1 MGYWREIMERKI
13 NLQKRDY
20 ISKEKTYV
28 QYRINIPLEFIRRL
42 GWNEN
47 DYDES
52 QKLQM
57 KFKKSKD
64 KKFLQIQVEDQN

>member
-1 MGYWREIMERKI
+1 MERKI

-20 ISKEKTYV
+20 ISKEKTYT

-42 GWNEN
+42 GWSE
-47 DYDES
+47 DDP
-52 QKLQM
+52 QKLQL

-64 KKFLQIQVEDQN
+64 KKFLQIETTDYEI

>member
-1 MGYWREIMERKI
+1 MERKI

-20 ISKEKTYV
+20 VSKEKTYT

-42 GWNEN
+42 GWDNEN
-47 DYDES
+47 NE
-52 QKLQM
+52 LHM

-64 KKFLQIQVEDQN
+64 KKFLQIQVED

>member
-1 MGYWREIMERKI
+1 MERKI

-20 ISKEKTYV
+20 VSKEKTYT
-28 QYRINIPLEFIRRL
+28 QYRINIPLKFVRRL
-42 GWNEN
+42 GWNEK
-47 DYDES
+47 DP

-64 KKFLQIQVEDQN
+64 KKFLQVQVED

>member
-1 MGYWREIMERKI
+1 MERKI

-20 ISKEKTYV
+20 VSKNKTYV
-28 QYRINIPLEFIRRL
+28 QYRINIPLDYVMRL

-47 DYDES
+47 ES

-57 KFKKSKD
+57 RFKKSKD
-64 KKFLQIQVEDQN
+64 KKFLQIQVED

>member
-1 MGYWREIMERKI
+1 LERKI

-20 ISKEKTYV
+20 ISKDKIYT
-28 QYRINIPLEFIRRL
+28 QYRINIPLEFVRRL
-42 GWNEN
+42 GWNE
-47 DYDES
+47 DDP

-64 KKFLQIQVEDQN
+64 KKFLQIDIVK

>member
-1 MGYWREIMERKI
+1 MEKKI
-13 NLQKRDY
+13 ILQKRDY
-20 ISKEKTYV
+20 VSKDKTYT

-47 DYDES
+47 ES

-57 KFKKSKD
+57 KFKKCKD
-64 KKFLQIQVEDQN
+64 KKILQIQIED

>member
-1 MGYWREIMERKI
+1 MEREII
-13 NLQKRDY
+13 LQKRDY
-20 ISKEKTYV
+20 VSKDKTYS
-28 QYRINIPLEFIRRL
+28 QYRINIPLEFVRRL

-47 DYDES
+47 DP

-64 KKFLQIQVEDQN
+64 RKFLQIQAGD

>member
-1 MGYWREIMERKI
+1 MERKI

-28 QYRINIPLEFIRRL
+28 QYRINIPLEYIRRL
-42 GWNEN
+42 GWNN
-47 DYDES
+47 NES

-57 KFKKSKD
+57 KFKKSKNR
-64 KKFLQIQVEDQN
+64 KFLQIQVED

>member
-1 MGYWREIMERKI
+1 MERKI

-20 ISKEKTYV
+20 ISKEKTYT
-28 QYRINIPLEFIRRL
+28 QYRINIPLEFVRRL
-42 GWNEN
+42 GWN
-47 DYDES
+47 ES

-64 KKFLQIQVEDQN
+64 KKFLQIQVED

>member
-1 MGYWREIMERKI
+1 MERKI

-20 ISKEKTYV
+20 ISKEKTYT
-28 QYRINIPLEFIRRL
+28 QYRINIPQEFVRRL
-42 GWNEN
+42 GWDSE
-47 DYDES
+47 DEL

-64 KKFLQIQVEDQN
+64 RKFLRIEIAE

>member
-1 MGYWREIMERKI
+1 MEREI

-20 ISKEKTYV
+20 TSKEKTYT
-28 QYRINIPLEFIRRL
+28 QFRINIPLEFVRRL
-42 GWNEN
+42 GWNE
-47 DYDES
+47 DDP

-64 KKFLQIQVEDQN
+64 KKFLQIQVED

>member
-1 MGYWREIMERKI
+1 MEREI

-20 ISKEKTYV
+20 VAKEKTYS

-47 DYDES
+47 ES

-64 KKFLQIQVEDQN
+64 KKFLQIQVEE

>member
-1 MGYWREIMERKI
+1 MERKI

-20 ISKEKTYV
+20 ISKEKTYT
-28 QYRINIPLEFIRRL
+28 QYRINIPIDYVMRL

-47 DYDES
+47 NES

-57 KFKKSKD
+57 RFKKSKD
-64 KKFLQIQVEDQN
+64 KKFLQIQVEDEN

>member
-1 MGYWREIMERKI
+1 MERKI

-20 ISKEKTYV
+20 ISKEKIYT
-28 QYRINIPLEFIRRL
+28 QYRINIPLEFVRRL
-42 GWNEN
+42 GWSE
-47 DYDES
+47 DES

-64 KKFLQIQVEDQN
+64 KKFLQIQVED

>member
-1 MGYWREIMERKI
+1 MEREI

-20 ISKEKTYV
+20 VAKEKTYS

-47 DYDES
+47 ES

-57 KFKKSKD
+57 KFKKNKD
-64 KKFLQIQVEDQN
+64 KKILQIQIED

>member
-1 MGYWREIMERKI
+1 MERKI

-20 ISKEKTYV
+20 VSKNKTYT
-28 QYRINIPLEFIRRL
+28 QYRINIPLEFVRRL
-42 GWNEN
+42 GWDNEN
-47 DYDES
+47 EL

-64 KKFLQIQVEDQN
+64 KKFLQIDIAD

>member
-1 MGYWREIMERKI
+1 MEREI

-20 ISKEKTYV
+20 ISKNKTYV
-28 QYRINIPLEFIRRL
+28 QYRINIPIDYILRL

-47 DYDES
+47 ES

-57 KFKKSKD
+57 RFKKSKD
-64 KKFLQIQVEDQN
+64 RKFLQIEVDD